1 MANVANIF
9 EIFAQD
15 DQDPSLH
22 LRRRLLQLL
31 SPLVREAVSGL
42 PVLATFEPLTKI
54 VPDTPS
60 LVLNGR
66 TNVYS
71 IAVLLNED

>member
-1 MANVANIF
+1 M
-9 EIFAQD
+9 
-15 DQDPSLH
+15 
-22 LRRRLLQLL
+22 RLLQLL

-42 PVLATFEPLTKI
+42 PVLTTFEPLTKI